1 MGDSTLRLP
10 RRRTLKAELRRPVAA
25 RRRGCVGTASREGG
39 GEEMRRLSQLHE
51 RNVWRIAETGAAIA
65 SLVSFF
71 MGCFLWFQFDY
82 TRPNGPNPL
91 SHCQK
96 GLSSNGFRDDRRAQ
110 GRRRP
115 DRDVGDDHRSR
126 GHPGAEVGQ
135 RGQRAPSRLAAV
147 AASACCRGSP
157 LDGQLPTRCP
167 GRGVPRSRTRPAS
180 APSVRLRTCS
190 RVRSEGV
197 RWAAEW
203 RSTP

>member
-1 MGDSTLRLP
+1 MCGRVSSAIHAWGPPLPPGAHRPLGDSTLRLP

-51 RNVWRIAETGAAIA
+51 RNFWRIAETGAAIA

-96 GLSSNGFRDDRRAQ
+96 GLSSSRSRRTRPRV
-110 GRRRP
+110 RRRP
-115 DRDVGDDHRSR
+115 GVLVLGR
-126 GHPGAEVGQ
+126 
-135 RGQRAPSRLAAV
+135 RLTL
-147 AASACCRGSP
+147 P
-157 LDGQLPTRCP
+157 L
-167 GRGVPRSRTRPAS
+167 
-180 APSVRLRTCS
+180 
-190 RVRSEGV
+190 
-197 RWAAEW
+197 
-203 RSTP
+203 